1 MGMLQKIEA
10 RQAVPFNYAD
20 ADFSAPVR
28 VQGAEKRVYGSA
40 LKVCSDK
47 RYKLFTETKDYIK
60 ILSGG
65 GFIKWSR
72 GETPFA
78 AGDIFLAEAIGEYEL
93 SGACEFIAVRL

>member
-10 RQAVPFNYAD
+10 RQAVPFDYAD

-28 VQGAEKRVYGSA
+28 VQG
-40 LKVCSDK
+40 
-47 RYKLFTETKDYIK
+47 
-60 ILSGG
+60 
-65 GFIKWSR
+65 